1 MNNELLEKSWDA
13 LSEYHDRIAET
24 YCQRLLLAYPQY
36 QEVMEELPMQDQ
48 CESMPQILE
57 MVTWMTSQDDE
68 VMPYIETM
76 AADLKSS
83 NMDLEDM
90 DNFREIM
97 VSVIDDFGRNFTEGW
112 YDAYREAWED
122 AFDVV
127 LIPTLLGCMDKAA

>member
-1 MNNELLEKSWDA
+1 MNNELLETSWRA

-48 CESMPQILE
+48 CKSLPQILE

-68 VMPYIETM
+68 VIPYISTM

-83 NMDLEDM
+83 NIDLDDM
-90 DNFREIM
+90 ENFRDVM
-97 VSVIDDFGRNFTEGW
+97 VSVIDDFGRHYVGNWTE
-112 YDAYREAWED
+112 AYREAWED

-127 LIPTLLGCMDKAA
+127 LIPTLLGSMDKAA